1 MPTWEEFSAKATEK
15 CTARLFLLEHTNF
28 LNRETG
34 LRIAGGV
41 LCFCNSSVLCRTRL
55 QSPLEEW
62 TWDDPGWRLL
72 LLLVLFRGIPKH
84 LQPALILICSTPG
97 SDTSTLPPAPP
108 QPLLLALTS
117 KVILPFPSFKHH
129 RPRINHFQPHRHP
142 GWGSYW
148 EHIPLHLQA
157 AAAPPSAADL
167 ALRAFTPLQGWSL
180 NAHSAL
186 GGHSAPTWLHE
197 TKQLPK
203 THCDIQG
210 MMGRSI
216 SLPWRMKTETWG
228 NLKKKPKT
236 QQQQQTTPHN
246 NQPPF
251 TFLPCEIL
259 HGMSCLTHLWE
270 R

>member
-1 MPTWEEFSAKATEK
+1 MNVGWSRMEAAASAGTVQRYPKAPSASSDSDMYHTWL
-15 CTARLFLLEHTNF
+15 RHQHT
-28 LNRETG
+28 
-34 LRIAGGV
+34 
-41 LCFCNSSVLCRTRL
+41 S
-55 QSPLEEW
+55 
-62 TWDDPGWRLL
+62 
-72 LLLVLFRGIPKH
+72 
-84 LQPALILICSTPG
+84 
-97 SDTSTLPPAPP
+97 PAPP
-108 QPLLLALTS
+108 QPVLLALTS
-117 KVILPFPSFKHH
+117 KVILPFPSFKYH
-129 RPRINHFQPHRHP
+129 RPGIHHCQPYRHP
-142 GWGSYW
+142 GSGSYW

-203 THCDIQG
+203 AHWDIQG
-210 MMGRSI
+210 MGRSLQSI
-216 SLPWRMKTETWG
+216 SFPWKMKTETWG
-228 NLKKKPKT
+228 NLKKKKT
-236 QQQQQTTPHN
+236 QNPTTTTKTTPHN